1 MSNRILLVEDDA
13 HIGEMLQQAL
23 TREGYEVEWVAEGE
37 PAIRSAVLATPDL
50 ILLDLKL
57 PDVDGLQVCRRLR
70 AQSDV
75 LPIIILTARSEEI
88 DVVIGLDAGA
98 DDYVVKP
105 FRLAELLARVRAH
118 LRRPVRPSESEV
130 MEVGNVEVN
139 LAARRALVAERGEM
153 ALRPK
158 EFDLLSFL
166 MLHHG
171 RALTRTRITEEVW
184 GSKSDSTTKTLDVH
198 IGTLRRKM
206 LDGGASARIVTIR
219 GTGYRLDPA
228 ESSDGRSASS
238 GQDHS

>member
-1 MSNRILLVEDDA
+1 MTNHILLIEDDA

-23 TREGYEVEWVAEGE
+23 TREGYHVDWVTEGE
-37 PAIRSAVLATPDL
+37 PGIRSTDAAAPDL

-70 AQSDV
+70 AEFAV

-88 DVVIGLDAGA
+88 DIVIGLDAGA

-118 LRRPVRPSESEV
+118 LRRPLRPLEAELI
-130 MEVGNVEVN
+130 ETGNVEVN
-139 LAARRALVAERGEM
+139 LAARRALVADRGEL

-158 EFDLLSFL
+158 EFDLLAFL
-166 MLHHG
+166 MLHSG
-171 RALTRTRITEEVW
+171 RALSRTRITEEVW
-184 GSKSDSTTKTLDVH
+184 GSQSDSTTKTLDVH

-206 LDGGASARIVTIR
+206 LDGGATTRITTIR

-228 ESSDGRSASS
+228 EAN
-238 GQDHS
+238 